1 MRRPPPSPRRRIGA
15 RMADLDVAAVVDC
28 GREEERMSG
37 DLVRFELSEHVA
49 QVTINRPESR
59 NALNW
64 EAYRQLQAAFERA
77 QADPEVRCVLL
88 TATDPS
94 FCSGDDVKEIMAGPA

>member
-1 MRRPPPSPRRRIGA
+1 MRGSPPSPRPRIGA
-15 RMADLDVAAVVDC
+15 RAPDLDVPAVVDC

-49 QVTINRPESR
+49 QVTLNRPESR
-59 NALNW
+59 NALNPA
-64 EAYRQLQAAFERA
+64 AYRELQAAFERA

-88 TATDPS
+88 TGTDPS
-94 FCSGDDVKEIMAGPA
+94 FCSGDDVKE